1 MKYLFSFIAVCL
13 HLSLFS
19 QTNVSGLINTDAT
32 WTSSGS
38 PYIVT
43 NNLLVS
49 AGVKLTIQAGVTVK
63 IKSDKTVQILGE
75 LNAIGSI
82 SDSITITDF
91 DELNPFKSIE
101 FGDSSEDVIF
111 NSNGSW
117 ASGNI
122 LKFVKVTGGG
132 GVMGGAEGAIIFS
145 SSTGLIE
152 NSTISKSAT
161 SGIVLQ
167 KKNITS

>member
-43 NNLLVS
+43 NSLLVS

-91 DELNPFKSIE
+91 DELNPFKYIE

-111 NSNGSW
+111 NSDGSW

-122 LKFVKVTGGG
+122 LK
-132 GVMGGAEGAIIFS
+132 
-145 SSTGLIE
+145 L
-152 NSTISKSAT
+152 
-161 SGIVLQ
+161 L
-167 KKNITS
+167 KNIYYLSRLQIMVCLRM